1 MKHKL
6 WAAAVLGLGMA
17 SAYAQVGQVAVSDA
31 WARGTVPG
39 QSATGIYMTLQA
51 PQATT
56 LVGVSTPAAANAE
69 VHEMKL
75 EGTLMK
81 MRALPN
87 GLPLPANRPVQLK
100 PGSYHIMLT
109 DLKAPLKKGDTVPV
123 TLRFES
129 ADHKKS
135 EQHVE
140 VPVRDLAAGAPAGGG
155 MSGMSAMSGT
165 GGTGG
170 TGGMSGM
177 SGMAHGAHSQ

>member
-1 MKHKL
+1 
-6 WAAAVLGLGMA
+6 MA

-39 QSATGIYMTLQA
+39 QTATGIFMTLQA
-51 PQATT
+51 SRATT

-87 GLPLPANRPVQLK
+87 GLPLPANQPVQLR
-100 PGSYHIMLT
+100 PGSYHIMLN
-109 DLKAPLKKGDTVPV
+109 DLKAPLKTGGTVPV

-129 ADHKKS
+129 ADHKVS
-135 EQHVE
+135 EQQVQ
-140 VPVRDLAAGAPAGGG
+140 VPVRALTAGAPAG
-155 MSGMSAMSGT
+155 SGMA
-165 GGTGG
+165 
-170 TGGMSGM
+170 GMA
-177 SGMAHGAHSQ
+177 GMAHGAHNE

>member
-6 WAAAVLGLGMA
+6 WVAAALSLGMA
-17 SAYAQVGQVAVSDA
+17 SAYAQVDVSDA

-39 QSATGIYMTLQA
+39 QTATGVFMTLQA
-51 PQATT
+51 HQATT

-87 GLPLPANRPVQLK
+87 GLPLPANQPVQLK

-109 DLKAPLKKGDTVPV
+109 DLKAALKKGDTVPL

-135 EQHVE
+135 EQQVQ
-140 VPVRDLAAGAPAGGG
+140 VPVRDLTAGAPAAGGG
-155 MSGMSAMSGT
+155 MAGMA
-165 GGTGG
+165 
-170 TGGMSGM
+170 
-177 SGMAHGAHSQ
+177 GMAHGTHSQ